1 MRFRSTGN
9 RKSTTNRDGVLRRPI
24 PEPGHL
30 WMPIELNTVQWPESG
45 RDAGTFI
52 SHVVRIFFGTEIAP
66 ETFQPIDLTQH
77 DERTHVLNL
86 HRGPTQSFKD
96 VGCTA
101 AARIQTEGRVVVATS
116 GDTGSAAA
124 HAFGPRALVLYPT
137 GRISSYQE
145 KQMLDSEA
153 AVCAVEGDFDDCQGI
168 AKQIIRQGGIGSCNS
183 ISLARLLPQ
192 IGYFAWAAFRCPD
205 ATFIIPSGNLGNAT
219 ACVMA
224 RRMGAPVGD
233 VVVACNENGRALYDH
248 VVGGCAYEPS
258 RTVATPSSAMDVGY
272 PSNLVRLW
280 YLGMKNVHVR
290 VVSCDRVTTTSSLG
304 GEKVCPHTAVGL
316 TVAEKWPGNV
326 VVVRTAD
333 AIKFEGGQ
341 KSLNPFR
348 VSKQLQP
355 AATEDAPLL
364 KSRFDAWKRL

>member
-9 RKSTTNRDGVLRRPI
+9 RKATTNRDGVLRIPI
-24 PEPGHL
+24 PEAGHL
-30 WMPIELNTVQWPESG
+30 WMPVEVNPVQWPDPERG
-45 RDAGTFI
+45 AGTFI
-52 SHVVRIFFGTEIAP
+52 SHVVRLFFGTEIAP
-66 ETFQPIDLTQH
+66 ETFQTIDLTRH

-96 VGCTA
+96 IGCTA
-101 AARIQTEGRVVVATS
+101 AAHIQTEGRVVVATS

-145 KQMLDSEA
+145 NQMLDSEA
-153 AVCAVEGDFDDCQGI
+153 AVCAVEGDFDDCQRI
-168 AKQIIRQGGIGSCNS
+168 AKRMIEAGGVGSCNS

-192 IGYFAWAAFRCPD
+192 IGYFAWSAFRCPG
-205 ATFIIPSGNLGNAT
+205 ATFVVPSGNLGNAT

-224 RRMGAPVGD
+224 RRMGAPVGA
-233 VVVACNENGRALYDH
+233 VVVACNENGYSLYDH

-290 VVSCDRVTTTSSLG
+290 VVPRDRVTTTSSLG

-316 TVAEKWPGNV
+316 TVAEKWPGKV

-333 AIKFEGGQ
+333 AVKFEGGQ
-341 KSLNPFR
+341 KPLNPFR

-355 AATEDAPLL
+355 VTEDALMQ
-364 KSRFDAWKRL
+364 SRFDAWKRL